1 MALIEPRRDQRLGAY
16 LALGLT
22 ALAGSLATGRPELA
36 ALAAPSLV
44 VLALGL
50 RQRGDLRLSGD
61 VEVAEAQVIEGDEVD
76 GVVRITCASDL
87 ELEVWLEAGSGVE
100 PLEPRPVLAWHRSVR
115 EGSVELPFRVRAG
128 NWGHL
133 DIGQLRVRAR
143 IPFGLLHWDGVA
155 AQGPRLNVLP
165 APSRLKTMLD
175 PAAVHASSGMH
186 VSRYVGHGQEF
197 TEIRTYEPGDR
208 LRDLNWRATA
218 RQRKPLVNRHHP
230 ERSGEVVVLVDTFL
244 DDRGGS
250 SLLGQ
255 QALARCARAAW
266 SVAQVHLAAQ
276 DRVGFLAFGRVGGW
290 LPPGGGDRAR
300 YALLETLLA
309 VGGTI
314 AKGELSWGRT
324 PERVVPPAAL
334 VVGFSPLWDRRLVS
348 TLQALRSRGRAV
360 GCVVIDT
367 DDLLDPDDDP
377 DVHLARRLWK
387 AEIDQRRQELVA
399 AGVPAVPWTEGGSIA
414 GVIAAM
420 ARQKHAPV
428 GPGVPS

>member
-22 ALAGSLATGRPELA
+22 GLAASLATGRPELA
-36 ALAAPSLV
+36 ALAAPALV
-44 VLALGL
+44 ALALGL
-50 RQRGDLRLSGD
+50 RQRGELRLHGD
-61 VEVAEAQVIEGDEVD
+61 VEIDETQVIEGDEVS
-76 GVVRITCASDL
+76 GRIRIDCPASL
-87 ELEVWLEAGSGVE
+87 ELEVWLEIGNGVE
-100 PLEPRPVLAWHRSVR
+100 AVEPQPVLAWHRSVD
-115 EGSVELPFRVRAG
+115 EGTIELPFRVRG
-128 NWGHL
+128 TNWGHL
-133 DIGQLRVRAR
+133 DLGQLRLRAR

-197 TEIRTYEPGDR
+197 TEIRSYEPGDR

-218 RQRKPLVNRHHP
+218 RHRQPLVNRHHP
-230 ERSGEVVVLVDTFL
+230 DRSGEVVVLVDTFL

-266 SVAQVHLAAQ
+266 AMAQVHLAAQ

-348 TLQALRSRGRAV
+348 TLEALRARGRAV

-367 DDLLDPDDDP
+367 EDLFDEDDDP
-377 DVHLARRLWK
+377 DVLLARRLWR
-387 AEIDQRRQELVA
+387 AEIEQRRQELVA

-414 GVIAAM
+414 GVVAAM

-428 GPGVPS
+428 GPHA